1 MSVKGLDGLSESQ
14 ISTSLGS
21 PQTTRVIQVATNTG
35 CETWPASAPR
45 YLVNPINWETR
56 GGGEARLRFLTD
68 RICIADF
75 GESFDANDLP
85 EDLEIPQE
93 YRAPEYILDK
103 RLGIESDLWAL
114 GCTLFE
120 IRTGRRLFELPDDDP
135 DEHLARIV
143 QVLGKFSEPWWS
155 KTWEARTQYFGNKID
170 DVTGRPVRLEWW
182 VTGRRDTSQPYTAS
196 SIEEAVMQATATHD
210 PKHGISQT
218 ETLVFAD
225 LLRRIFK
232 YNPEKRLPAEDI
244 LEHAWFRI
252 Q

>member
-1 MSVKGLDGLSESQ
+1 MLVRIHGLAGLSDSQ
-14 ISTSLGS
+14 ISSLLGS
-21 PQTTRVIQVATNTG
+21 PETTRVMQVAADIG

-45 YLVNPINWETR
+45 YLVKPVNWESR
-56 GGGEARLRFLTD
+56 GSAEARLKFLTD
-68 RICIADF
+68 RICVADF
-75 GESFDANDLP
+75 GESFDVNDLP

-103 RLGIESDLWAL
+103 RLGAESDLWAL

-120 IRTGRRLFELPDDDP
+120 IRTGRRLFDLPDDDP

-155 KTWEARTQYFGNKID
+155 TTWEARTQYFGNEMDTNGK
-170 DVTGRPVRLEWW
+170 PARLEWW
-182 VTGRRDTSQPYTAS
+182 LTGRRDTSQPHTPR
-196 SIEEAVMQATATHD
+196 SIEEALMEATAHD
-210 PKHGISQT
+210 PKHGISQA

-244 LEHAWFRI
+244 LEHAWFRL